1 MSLGKYRSDTPLR
14 THLHRHTSTEKP
26 PQQIPSQSWTKFYL
40 KFFVSPFRQTTDDEQ
55 RSGLSQSV
63 THATLHATY
72 SPLWEELLVVKV
84 SKENFQTQGV

>member
-1 MSLGKYRSDTPLR
+1 MDTPTW
-14 THLHRHTSTEKP
+14 THLYRNTSTTDTFTDCSP
-26 PQQIPSQSWTKFYL
+26 GLSFTS
-40 KFFVSPFRQTTDDEQ
+40 FFVSPFRQTTDDEQ